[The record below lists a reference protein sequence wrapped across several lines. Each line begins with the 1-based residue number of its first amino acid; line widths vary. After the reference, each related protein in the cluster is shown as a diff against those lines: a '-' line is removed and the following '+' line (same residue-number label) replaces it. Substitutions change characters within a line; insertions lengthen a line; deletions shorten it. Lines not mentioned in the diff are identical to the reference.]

1 MTLSAKLPVNSNTT
15 ELESELGTLTANAL
29 YKRVRGRQMDY
40 RDSWGQADLR
50 PHRPSLPKVALTPG
64 MVLED
69 AATGFVGAA
78 VTLRATAS
86 GPQVGLE
93 DRRGRIKFFPLGPG
107 FLLEGRSI
115 DLNKPQKKPAI
126 VSKQVSRSGSV
137 AVENVQAR
145 TARASR
151 IWVEG
156 VHDAELIEKV
166 WGHDLRVEGIVVEPL
181 HGVDDL
187 AAAVASFDPASHRK
201 LGILVD
207 HLVAGSKEE
216 RLAQEAM
223 EVAGARNNV
232 LIVGHPFVDIWQAV
246 KPQVLGLEAWPEIP
260 RGEDWKTGM
269 LRRFGRVAETPE
281 DVRTGWDSI
290 LKRVNS
296 YTDLEPSL
304 LGPVEHLIDFVTL
317 DESIG

>member
-1 MTLSAKLPVNSNTT
+1 
-15 ELESELGTLTANAL
+15 
-29 YKRVRGRQMDY
+29 MDY
-40 RDSWGQADLR
+40 RDTWGQADLIS
-50 PHRPSLPKVALTPG
+50 HRPTLPKVPLAPG

-115 DLNKPQKKPAI
+115 DLTKPQQKPKTATR
-126 VSKQVSRSGSV
+126 QVSRSGSV
-137 AVENVQAR
+137 AVENAPAR

-187 AAAVASFDPASHRK
+187 ATAVASFGPASHRK

-216 RLAQEAM
+216 RIAQEAM
-223 EVAGARNNV
+223 AVAGARENV

-246 KPQVLGLEAWPEIP
+246 KPQVLGLQAWPEVP
-260 RGEDWKTGM
+260 RGEDWKTGI
-269 LRRFGRVAETPE
+269 LRRFGRAAETPE
-281 DVRTGWDSI
+281 DVRAGWDSI

-317 DESIG
+317 DGPAG